1 MVEDRDSLVGGA
13 RPAEAVSHVARLVLV
28 AFIATFVCVRMLV
41 ILIMTRAIPDCY
53 VHVGGIH
60 IHHLNFGILLL
71 AMVGMWL
78 LFRRPEG
85 AEFSLLAVAY
95 GIGLGLT
102 FDEFGM
108 WLRLGG
114 DYWQQASFDAVVV
127 IFALLALVAFAP
139 TLRRL
144 RPRHW
149 ITGLILVAIVAAFLY
164 TLIVSFRYVG
174 HKAAP
179 AFQHMEQTAPE

>member
-1 MVEDRDSLVGGA
+1 MGEARDRLASGA
-13 RPAEAVSHVARLVLV
+13 RPAEAVSHVARMVLV

-41 ILIMTRAIPDCY
+41 ILIMTRAIPDLY
-53 VHVGGIH
+53 VHARGIH

-71 AMVGMWL
+71 AIVGMWL

-85 AEFSLLAVAY
+85 VEFSLLAVAY

-108 WLRLGG
+108 WLHLGG
-114 DYWQQASFDAVVV
+114 DYWQRASFDAVVV

-139 TLRRL
+139 ELRRF
-144 RPRHW
+144 RPHHW
-149 ITGLILVAIVAAFLY
+149 ITGLILVVLVAAFLY
-164 TLIVSFRYVG
+164 TLVVSFRYVG
-174 HKAAP
+174 RRTAP
-179 AFQHMEQTAPE
+179 ALHHIEELAPY